1 MNNRHPARFG
11 KGDVVRGSPER
22 RSRGRGPRAL
32 LVASATALTLGGCDA
47 PVEPHEGAL
56 LEPSPVFASAGG
68 PERADVMNQNG
79 IGVYAADG
87 AMLVRQPRGL
97 RISMSVPT
105 PQPGTYVYPAGI
117 EAGHPE
123 VFTLWAFIFN
133 FPHLCEGP
141 CDGNDLGADA
151 AAKGSVYNVGGHVAS
166 GKSLTIADR
175 VGVGEPALAPP
186 GVTPTPLVNP
196 GGAEIH
202 VALTSHGAL
211 DPSTLPT
218 EFRIPTG
225 SPVCGCWWVAVF

>member
-1 MNNRHPARFG
+1 MSNH
-11 KGDVVRGSPER
+11 ETTR
-22 RSRGRGPRAL
+22 RLAL
-32 LVASATALTLGGCDA
+32 VTPLLALAACDA
-47 PVEPHEGAL
+47 PVGPTEGAL
-56 LEPSPVFASAGG
+56 LAPPPALASMGS
-68 PERADVMNQNG
+68 PERADVMNQG
-79 IGVYAADG
+79 GAGVYAADG
-87 AMLVRQPRGL
+87 ATVVRQTNGL
-97 RISMSVPT
+97 RMSIKMPT
-105 PQPGTYVYPAGI
+105 PEPDTYVYPAGT

-133 FPHLCEGP
+133 FPELCDGP

-166 GKSLTIADR
+166 GNWLTISGR

-196 GGAEIH
+196 AGAVIH
-202 VALTSHGAL
+202 LAVTSHGAL

-225 SPVCGCWWVAVF
+225 SPACACWWLAVFEAP